1 MRLYIFLLSIVIG
14 MYACIPSDMTDD
26 DKGEETQVAYNFADS
41 TVRKISDLQNQQN
54 LDKLF
59 PNLQNPKA
67 TVRYACALAMASI
80 KKEETLDSLVPL
92 LHDPSLEVAAMAAY
106 AIGQLGNELATP
118 SLINSFRQFDTIS
131 PDNILNHAILEAVG
145 KSGDQSYLRSMS
157 TVNTYQTTDTM
168 LLLGQT
174 LGVYRFMLRGMIDSL
189 GTNLMI
195 NYVLDRNI
203 PTEVRVVASNYL
215 YRAKGIHLGD
225 KVQDLIGLL
234 QNENNPEI
242 RMCLVI
248 ALGKSKALLARDSLL
263 SYFDRETD
271 YRVKCNLLRA
281 LANWPLNDV
290 AGVIEKGIKDAN
302 IHVSTTAAKWLVDYA
317 TSADRILLTRLSLEN
332 TNGLTKILLVEA
344 FLKHVP
350 YGYNIA
356 RNNRITQLKR
366 LFGVESNPIV
376 KGRIL
381 KTLAN
386 DVRQINF
393 IAQEALNSTLQ
404 SVRTQGFEALKAILE
419 NPKFSTVY
427 GGNTNRTRRQIWNI
441 FKQGLE
447 SKDPSICSVIA
458 GAIQSDPNLVPADDI
473 ALLKNTQSGLSADQ
487 TLDAYND
494 IGKAVAAI
502 SGEDA
507 ILKPIPSYLPIR
519 WDILAQYPG
528 AKALIKT
535 SRGDIQIEFMP
546 TAAPATVSNIIS
558 LINDGFYTNKVFH
571 RVVPNFVIQTGC
583 SRGDGYGTLN
593 KFLRSEL
600 PPLHY
605 DQQGYVGMASS
616 GNHTESTQ
624 FFITHSPTLHLDGNY
639 TIFAKVIS
647 GMDVVHRIELGDLIE
662 NISIL

>member
-1 MRLYIFLLSIVIG
+1 
-14 MYACIPSDMTDD
+14 MYACIPSDLTDD
-26 DKGEETQVAYNFADS
+26 DNGEEIQVAYNFADS
-41 TVRKISDLQNQQN
+41 TVREISDLQNQQN

-59 PNLQNPKA
+59 PNLRNQKA
-67 TVRYACALAMASI
+67 TVRYASALAMASI
-80 KKEETLDSLVPL
+80 KQEETLDSLVPL
-92 LHDPSLEVAAMAAY
+92 LNDPSLEVAAMAAY

-118 SLINSFRQFDTIS
+118 SLINSFRQYDTIS

-157 TVNTYQTTDTM
+157 TVNTYQMTDTL

-203 PTEVRVVASNYL
+203 PAEVRVVASNYL

-225 KVQDLIGLL
+225 KVQELIELL
-234 QNENNPEI
+234 HNENNPDI

-248 ALGKSKALLARDSLL
+248 ALGKSKSLLARDSLL

-290 AGVIEKGIKDAN
+290 AGVIEKGINDAN
-302 IHVSTTAAKWLVDYA
+302 IHVSTTAAKWLVDHA

-381 KTLAN
+381 KALGN

-393 IAQEALNSTLQ
+393 VAQEALNSTLQ
-404 SVRTQGFEALKAILE
+404 SVRTQGFETLKAILE
-419 NPKFSTVY
+419 NPKFF
-427 GGNTNRTRRQIWNI
+427 N
-441 FKQGLE
+441 
-447 SKDPSICSVIA
+447 
-458 GAIQSDPNLVPADDI
+458 
-473 ALLKNTQSGLSADQ
+473 
-487 TLDAYND
+487 
-494 IGKAVAAI
+494 
-502 SGEDA
+502 
-507 ILKPIPSYLPIR
+507 
-519 WDILAQYPG
+519 
-528 AKALIKT
+528 
-535 SRGDIQIEFMP
+535 
-546 TAAPATVSNIIS
+546 S
-558 LINDGFYTNKVFH
+558 LWWEY
-571 RVVPNFVIQTGC
+571 Q
-583 SRGDGYGTLN
+583 
-593 KFLRSEL
+593 
-600 PPLHY
+600 
-605 DQQGYVGMASS
+605 
-616 GNHTESTQ
+616 
-624 FFITHSPTLHLDGNY
+624 
-639 TIFAKVIS
+639 
-647 GMDVVHRIELGDLIE
+647 
-662 NISIL
+662 